1 MGLLVLFLLLLF
13 TGCQPLSQDSQG
25 VRPLP
30 PPSGVTQRPSS
41 ATSTGQTLYIPCYS
55 HVYLQDGRPYNLS
68 ITLSLRNTSLKH
80 NLVVKSV
87 EYYDS
92 AGKLLK
98 KYAEEETVLGPLA
111 TTEYFVEENDP
122 SGGSGA
128 NFLVTWYSEDSEP
141 LDQPIVQALMVG
153 TSGNIGVSFLT
164 DARILGEGASPQAP
178 MSSSPT
184 PSPPSQ

>member
-1 MGLLVLFLLLLF
+1 M
-13 TGCQPLSQDSQG
+13 
-25 VRPLP
+25 P
-30 PPSGVTQRPSS
+30 PPSGVTQRPSNS
-41 ATSTGQTLYIPCYS
+41 SLISTGQTLYVPCYS

-92 AGKLLK
+92 SGKLLK

-128 NFLVTWYSEDSEP
+128 NFIVTWYSEDSEP

-164 DARILGEGASPQAP
+164 EAHILGEDAAPQAP
-178 MSSSPT
+178 KSSSPT
-184 PSPPSQ
+184 PSPLSQ

>member
-1 MGLLVLFLLLLF
+1 MRFFLLLLVF
-13 TGCQPLSQDSQG
+13 WLVGCQPPPRDPNG
-25 VRPLP
+25 VRPMP
-30 PPSGVTQRPSS
+30 PPSGVTQRPSR
-41 ATSTGQTLYIPCYS
+41 AISTGQTLYVPCYS

-68 ITLSLRNTSLKH
+68 ITLSLRNTSRDH
-80 NLVVKSV
+80 NLIVKSV

-92 AGKLLK
+92 AGKLVK

-111 TTEYFVEENDP
+111 TTEYFVEENDH

-128 NFLVTWYSEDSEP
+128 NFLVTWTSENDEP
-141 LDQPIVQALMVG
+141 LEEPVVQALMIG

-164 DARILGEGASPQAP
+164 EAKLLGETGREST
-178 MSSSPT
+178 SSSPT

>member
-1 MGLLVLFLLLLF
+1 MRLLVLFLLLLF

-122 SGGSGA
+122 SGGS
-128 NFLVTWYSEDSEP
+128 EDSEP

>member
-1 MGLLVLFLLLLF
+1 VRLLVLFLLLLF

-111 TTEYFVEENDP
+111 TTEYFVEENDH

-128 NFLVTWYSEDSEP
+128 NFLVTWTSENDEP
-141 LDQPIVQALMVG
+141 LEEPVVQALMIG

-164 DARILGEGASPQAP
+164 EAKLLGETGREST
-178 MSSSPT
+178 SSSPT